1 MGLILDSSVAIAA
14 ERRGDTVEKLI
25 EQVLSVTGDQ
35 DAALSSVGLT
45 ELAHGIYR
53 AQTPAMRLR
62 RQSFVDALLQ
72 VLTVHPYTKA
82 TALLGA
88 KIDGEQ
94 QAQGVTI
101 PFPDLLIGVT
111 ALELGFSVLTVNLR
125 HFRLTPASR
134 SNSFRL
140 PAITAS

>member
-1 MGLILDSSVAIAA
+1 VIAA

-25 EQVLSVTGDQ
+25 EQVISLTGDQ

-53 AQTPAMRLR
+53 AQTPEIRLS
-62 RQSFVDALLQ
+62 RQSFVEALLR
-72 VLTVHPYTKA
+72 VLTVYPYTKA

-88 KIDGEQ
+88 RIDGEQ
-94 QAQGVTI
+94 QAKGMTI
-101 PFPDLLIGVT
+101 PFADLLIGVT

-125 HFRLTPASR
+125 HFWLIPGLKVEQ
-134 SNSFRL
+134 F
-140 PAITAS
+140 

>member
-1 MGLILDSSVAIAA
+1 VIAA

-25 EQVLSVTGDQ
+25 EQVISLTGDQ

-53 AQTPAMRLR
+53 AQTPEIRLS
-62 RQSFVDALLQ
+62 RQSFVEALLR
-72 VLTVHPYTKA
+72 VLTVYPYTKA

-88 KIDGEQ
+88 RIDGEQ
-94 QAQGVTI
+94 QAKGMTI
-101 PFPDLLIGVT
+101 PFADLLIGVT

-125 HFRLTPASR
+125 HFRLIPGLKVEQ
-134 SNSFRL
+134 F
-140 PAITAS
+140 

>member
-1 MGLILDSSVAIAA
+1 VGLILDSSVVIAA

-25 EQVLSVTGDQ
+25 EQVISLTGDQ

-53 AQTPAMRLR
+53 AQTPEIRLS
-62 RQSFVDALLQ
+62 RQSFVEALLR
-72 VLTVHPYTKA
+72 VLTVYPYTKA

-88 KIDGEQ
+88 RIDGEQ
-94 QAQGVTI
+94 QAKGMTI
-101 PFPDLLIGVT
+101 PFADLLIGVT

-125 HFRLTPASR
+125 HFRLIPGLKVEQ
-134 SNSFRL
+134 F
-140 PAITAS
+140 

>member
-1 MGLILDSSVAIAA
+1 MIAA

-25 EQVLSVTGDQ
+25 EQVISLTGDQ

-53 AQTPAMRLR
+53 AQTPEIRLS
-62 RQSFVDALLQ
+62 RQSFVEALLR
-72 VLTVHPYTKA
+72 VLTVYPYTKA

-88 KIDGEQ
+88 RIDGEQ
-94 QAQGVTI
+94 QAKGMTI
-101 PFPDLLIGVT
+101 PFADLLIGVT

-125 HFRLTPASR
+125 HFWLIPGLKVEQ
-134 SNSFRL
+134 F
-140 PAITAS
+140 

>member
-1 MGLILDSSVAIAA
+1 MGLILDCSVVIAA

-25 EQVLSVTGDQ
+25 EQVISVTGDQ

-45 ELAHGIYR
+45 ELVHGVYR

-62 RQSFVDALLQ
+62 RQSFIDELLSD
-72 VLTVHPYTKA
+72 LTIYPYTKA
-82 TALLGA
+82 TALLAG

-101 PFPDLLIGVT
+101 PFGDLLVGAT
-111 ALELGFSVLTVNLR
+111 ALELGFPVLTINLR
-125 HFRLTPASR
+125 HFRLIPG
-134 SNSFRL
+134 L
-140 PAITAS
+140 KIVQL